1 MHGSNFAD
9 AGAADLQAIVAMG
22 AALEG
27 SGKPF
32 VVTSGTAGLTPGRLV
47 TEKDVLEPGGAG
59 GPRVLSENAA
69 IAMAGR
75 GVRSSAIRLA
85 PSVHGPADLHGFVP
99 SLIGIARAKGV
110 SGYVGDG
117 SNRWPAVH
125 ELDAAHLYR
134 LALEAARAGSRWHGV
149 GDEGV
154 PFRAIA
160 EVIGRQL
167 NLPVVSVPQK
177 EAEAHFGW
185 LGALAALDLPAS
197 SRLTQER
204 LGWRPVHP
212 GLITDL
218 ERSLLNAESPG
229 MHCYRATAV
238 VSGSRLEGGALPG
251 RAVQLKAGRRAP
263 RPGP

>member
-85 PSVHGPADLHGFVP
+85 AVR
-99 SLIGIARAKGV
+99 AR
-110 SGYVGDG
+110 
-117 SNRWPAVH
+117 R
-125 ELDAAHLYR
+125 R
-134 LALEAARAGSRWHGV
+134 R
-149 GDEGV
+149 
-154 PFRAIA
+154 ICT
-160 EVIGRQL
+160 
-167 NLPVVSVPQK
+167 
-177 EAEAHFGW
+177 
-185 LGALAALDLPAS
+185 AS
-197 SRLTQER
+197 SR
-204 LGWRPVHP
+204 
-212 GLITDL
+212 
-218 ERSLLNAESPG
+218 A
-229 MHCYRATAV
+229 
-238 VSGSRLEGGALPG
+238 
-251 RAVQLKAGRRAP
+251 
-263 RPGP
+263 